1 MNCFC
6 TLIVFFEH
14 VVNFGISVVCFR
26 FYNLSTK
33 STVTDDESYQ
43 VDSFDNSLA
52 LVPAN
57 VNMTATSQSTNNHKS
72 VNNISVFQ
80 ALDAL
85 RVAKEKLQSSMG
97 T

>member
-1 MNCFC
+1 
-6 TLIVFFEH
+6 
-14 VVNFGISVVCFR
+14 
-26 FYNLSTK
+26 
-33 STVTDDESYQ
+33 VTDDESYQ

-57 VNMTATSQSTNNHKS
+57 VNMTATSQATNNHKS
-72 VNNISVFQ
+72 VNKSVFQ

>member
-57 VNMTATSQSTNNHKS
+57 VNMTATSQATNNHKS
-72 VNNISVFQ
+72 VNKSVFQ

-85 RVAKEKLQSSMG
+85 RVAKEKLQSSML